1 MESFLFIVAS
11 LFSSALFAQTI
22 KLENLNYEKKE
33 SKIIFG
39 GKSVFKI
46 NSSEKITLLE
56 YDRSLATININNDS
70 LIIDVIHRVNYRGK
84 TSNWDGKNRQ
94 LPVVFSMKNHKQI
107 VTFQYGKLVH
117 AFPSIAEQPERA
129 SVDKANILANKKVS
143 ITTAGL
149 DTIGYFK
156 NYKVQQF
163 RLVLNEKTFEVTG
176 DELSGEI
183 LAAIVSAKTGDKLII
198 QEVNTF
204 NNITGNALKFTGST
218 AYVLK

>member
-1 MESFLFIVAS
+1 MKPLLFIIAV
-11 LFSSALFAQTI
+11 LLSSELCAQAI

-46 NSSEKITLLE
+46 TSSEKITLLE
-56 YDRSLATININNDS
+56 YDKSLATINIHNDS
-70 LIIDVIHRVNYRGK
+70 LIIDVIHQVKFPER
-84 TSNWDGKNRQ
+84 TSNWDGKNRE
-94 LPVVFSMKNHKQI
+94 LPVVFSTKNHKQI
-107 VTFQYGKLVH
+107 ITFQYGKLVY

-129 SVDKANILANKKVS
+129 TVDKANILANKKVA

-163 RLVLNEKTFEVTG
+163 KLVLGDKTFEVTG
-176 DELSGEI
+176 DELSDEM
-183 LAAIVSAKTGDKLII
+183 LAAIASAKTGDMITL

-204 NNITGNALKFTGST
+204 NKITGKKLKFGATV
-218 AYVLK
+218 YVLK